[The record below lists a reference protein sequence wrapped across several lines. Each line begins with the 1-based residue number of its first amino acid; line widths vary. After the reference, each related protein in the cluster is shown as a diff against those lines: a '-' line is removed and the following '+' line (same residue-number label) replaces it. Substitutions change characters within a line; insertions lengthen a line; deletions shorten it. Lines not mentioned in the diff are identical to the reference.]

1 MTTSF
6 AQADDAALE
15 VYFRVY
21 DGGAPH
27 PIALN
32 IAVSVWFCRCP
43 QVDGRQ
49 ARMRVSRLLDARALR
64 CAA

>member
-6 AQADDAALE
+6 GQADDAALGA
-15 VYFRVY
+15 YRRAY

-27 PIALN
+27 VVALN

-43 QVDGRQ
+43 QVDGRW
-49 ARMRVSRLLDARALR
+49 ARRRVSRLLDARALHH
-64 CAA
+64 AV